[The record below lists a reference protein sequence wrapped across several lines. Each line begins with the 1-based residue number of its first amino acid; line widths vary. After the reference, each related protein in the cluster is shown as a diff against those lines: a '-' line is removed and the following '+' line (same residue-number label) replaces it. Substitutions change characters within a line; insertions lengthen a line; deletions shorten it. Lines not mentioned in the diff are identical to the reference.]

1 MKIIVDKSI
10 FCGIILFSTLCA
22 DIFLG
27 DWKVEKKEISTL
39 INDKTSDR
47 IIEIA
52 TKLVKSEGAHNVTVR
67 KVLKELGAT
76 NRVFYNRFRNIAEVL
91 EIVYKNSVY
100 RMHKALKKEYDGKQD
115 FFDYVT
121 HIATLALTNTYEI
134 NLYFSSYMFEN
145 SDITTFNCD
154 WWTKHIKELIEFGK
168 ANNLIKDEVD
178 SDKLSY
184 SVWCFCR
191 GYNADSV
198 IREVSLKEA
207 IKSFRYGFGII
218 LDGIKK
224 QAEPAPMSRAKYS

>member
-22 DIFLG
+22 DVFLG

-91 EIVYKNSVY
+91 EIVAVAVGVEARIGELLARQGRHLPVLHVVLQELRHLLAAKVLSVAPRVDQDPQPEFVGLVDDLRNVRPPEVEVELRHGEDHLSDAMRLHLPEVGLGVLDVVESVVAY
-100 RMHKALKKEYDGKQD
+100 RCLCYH
-115 FFDYVT
+115 
-121 HIATLALTNTYEI
+121 
-134 NLYFSSYMFEN
+134 S
-145 SDITTFNCD
+145 C
-154 WWTKHIKELIEFGK
+154 
-168 ANNLIKDEVD
+168 
-178 SDKLSY
+178 
-184 SVWCFCR
+184 
-191 GYNADSV
+191 
-198 IREVSLKEA
+198 
-207 IKSFRYGFGII
+207 
-218 LDGIKK
+218 
-224 QAEPAPMSRAKYS
+224 